1 MNISIFGLGY
11 VGCVSLGCL
20 AKNGHKVLG
29 VDVEQNKIDLI
40 NTGKPTIIESEID
53 HIIKEVYDQERISA
67 THDYRD
73 AVINSDLSFIAVG
86 TPSTDEG
93 HLDLSYIFRVAEQI
107 GEALAEKSSF
117 HIVVIRST
125 VLPGTNE
132 KVGEVIEK
140 KSGKTKNKDF
150 AVVSNPEFLREGSA
164 VLDYY
169 NPPVTVIG
177 SDNQEAIKQVSSLY
191 DQLPAPVKVVSIEV
205 AELIKYVNNAWH
217 ALKITFGNEVGN
229 ISKKLGIDSHE
240 VMDLFVMD
248 KQLNLSAYYLKP
260 GFAYGGSCLPKD
272 LKGLKTLAHDFY
284 LSSPILESIENSN
297 DVQKKTAIRMIEK
310 HDTRYVAILGFSFKE
325 GTDDLRYSPIVEVAE
340 YMLGK
345 GYHLRIFDK
354 NVSVSKLT
362 GTNRDYI
369 NKHIPH
375 LADVISDDISK
386 VIKSAELVIITHKI
400 DGVDKLI
407 ANHPEKFFIDLARVT
422 YEKYPNY
429 EGICW

>member
-20 AKNGHKVLG
+20 AKNGHKVIG
-29 VDVEQNKIDLI
+29 VDVDQNKIDLI
-40 NTGKPTIIESEID
+40 NAGRPTIIESEID

-67 THDYRD
+67 TQDYLD
-73 AVINSDLSFIAVG
+73 AVRNSDLSLIAVG

-93 HLDLSYIFRVAEQI
+93 HLDLSYIFSVAEQI

-117 HIVVIRST
+117 HTVVIRST
-125 VLPGTNE
+125 VLPGTNK
-132 KVGEVIEK
+132 KVGDAIEK
-140 KSGKTKNKDF
+140 ISGKIKNKDF

-164 VLDYY
+164 VSDYY

-177 SDNQEAIKQVSSLY
+177 SDNQEAVKQVSSLY

-297 DVQKKTAIRMIEK
+297 NVQKKNAILLIEK
-310 HDTRYVAILGFSFKE
+310 HDTRNVAILGFSFKE

-362 GTNRDYI
+362 GTNRDFI

-375 LADVISDDISK
+375 LADMISDDISE
-386 VIKSAELVIITHKI
+386 VIKNAELVIITHKI

-407 ANHPEKFFIDLARVT
+407 ANHPKKFFIDLARVT
-422 YEKYPNY
+422 NNKYPNY

>member
-1 MNISIFGLGY
+1 MKISIFGLGY

-20 AKNGHKVLG
+20 AKNGHNVTG
-29 VDVEQNKIDLI
+29 VDVEQHKIDLI
-40 NTGKPTIIESEID
+40 NNGKPTIIESEID
-53 HIIKEVYDQERISA
+53 HIIKEVYGQHRISA
-67 THDYRD
+67 THNYLE
-73 AVINSDLSFIAVG
+73 AVTNSDLSFIAVG

-107 GEALAEKSSF
+107 GEALAKKTSF
-117 HIVVIRST
+117 HTVVIRST
-125 VLPGTNE
+125 VMPGTNE
-132 KVGEVIEK
+132 KVGEVIEQ
-140 KSGKTKNKDF
+140 KSGKLKNEDF

-164 VLDYY
+164 VSDYY

-191 DQLPAPVKVVSIEV
+191 EQLPAPVKVVSIEV

-229 ISKKLGIDSHE
+229 ICKKLGIDSHE
-240 VMDLFVMD
+240 VMNLFVMD

-297 DVQKKTAIRMIEK
+297 NVQKKNAIRLIEK
-310 HDTRYVAILGFSFKE
+310 HDTRNVAILGFSFKE

-345 GYHLRIFDK
+345 GYNLRIYDK

-369 NKHIPH
+369 LKHIPH
-375 LADVISDDISK
+375 LADMISDDIVQ
-386 VIKSAELVIITHKI
+386 VIRNAELVIITHKI

-407 ANHPEKFFIDLARVT
+407 SNHPEKFFIDLARVT
-422 YEKYPNY
+422 NENYPNY